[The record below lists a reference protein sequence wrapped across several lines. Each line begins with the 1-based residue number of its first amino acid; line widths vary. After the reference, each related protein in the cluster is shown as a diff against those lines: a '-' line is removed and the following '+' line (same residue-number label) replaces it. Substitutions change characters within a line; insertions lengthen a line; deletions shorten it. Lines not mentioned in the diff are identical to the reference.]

1 MDKETLQYI
10 EGKHNSFT
18 QMYKFLKSIHTMLEG
33 DLMILNSESEEFNK
47 EAIGEM
53 LTQAEEFI
61 ST

>member
-1 MDKETLQYI
+1 MDKETIQYI

-18 QMYKFLKSIHTMLEG
+18 KMYNMLKSIHVMLEG
-33 DLMILNSESEEFNK
+33 DLMILNSESEEMNK
-47 EAIGEM
+47 DGIGEM